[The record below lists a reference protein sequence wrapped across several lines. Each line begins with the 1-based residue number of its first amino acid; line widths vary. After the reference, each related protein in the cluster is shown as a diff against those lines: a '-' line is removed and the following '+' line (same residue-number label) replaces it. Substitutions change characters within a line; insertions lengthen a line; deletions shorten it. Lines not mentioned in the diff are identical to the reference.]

1 MDTECSCDS
10 RPKETWTQSVLV
22 TVGQKKQDLPLQ
34 ACGTTHDLYGGC
46 RYQLITLLMSM
57 KFPEYMS
64 SLMNPGLPRKN
75 AQAAIF

>member
-1 MDTECSCDS
+1 MDIECSCDS
-10 RPKETWTQSVLV
+10 RPKETGSR
-22 TVGQKKQDLPLQ
+22 PEQ
-34 ACGTTHDLYGGC
+34 ACGTTRDPYGGC